1 MDNSRPV
8 QRGLESESKRG
19 SFGWR
24 RRRRSEGVATAWE
37 DATTL
42 ITPGSIKKKRIK
54 EKNEVG
60 QGEGGLLVT
69 AS

>member
-8 QRGLESESKRG
+8 QRGLESERG
-19 SFGWR
+19 SFGW

>member
-8 QRGLESESKRG
+8 QRGLESESERG

-24 RRRRSEGVATAWE
+24 RRGRSEGVATAWE

>member
-1 MDNSRPV
+1 MDNSR
-8 QRGLESESKRG
+8 RCKE
-19 SFGWR
+19 GWR
-24 RRRRSEGVATAWE
+24 DRLADDDEGVATAWE

-42 ITPGSIKKKRIK
+42 ITPGSMKKKKKRIK
-54 EKNEVG
+54 EKNEAG

>member
-8 QRGLESESKRG
+8 QRGLESESERG

-60 QGEGGLLVT
+60 QGEDGLLVT